1 MAEDAFEEREA
12 LIERIRRLPGEELP
26 YVAEVVRR
34 LERGD
39 LSARAAGGVRS
50 TSEAQRL
57 AAEVIAKE
65 SGDKS
70 PHSKDWPHA
79 PVHRLSEHGTYIVT
93 TGTLHKEHWFR
104 GPERLD
110 LLESALLRILK
121 GYGWQLE
128 AWAVFSNHYHFVGHS
143 VPGAKQLGLVL
154 KHLHADTSREV
165 NRLDGTPGRAV
176 WHNFWDTRLTFE
188 KSYLARLNYVHQ
200 NAVKHGLAS
209 AANQYR
215 WCSAGWFERMATR
228 AQIRTI
234 YSFKTDRLNVKDDFE
249 PL

>member
-1 MAEDAFEEREA
+1 MDEGAFEEREA
-12 LIERIRRLPGEELP
+12 LIERIRRLPGEKLRC
-26 YVAEVVRR
+26 VDEVVRR
-34 LERGD
+34 LECGD
-39 LSARAAGGVRS
+39 SAVLLGGGARS
-50 TSEAQRL
+50 TSELQRL
-57 AAEVIAKE
+57 AAEVSAKK
-65 SGDKS
+65 SGDES

-110 LLESALLRILK
+110 LLESALLQILK

-143 VPGAKQLGLVL
+143 ACGAKQLGLVL
-154 KHLHADTSREV
+154 KHLHADTSREL

-200 NAVKHGLAS
+200 NAVKHGLAPV
-209 AANQYR
+209 ANQYR
-215 WCSAGWFERMATR
+215 WCSAGWFERTATR

-234 YSFKTDRLNVKDDFE
+234 YSFKTDRLNVQDDFE